1 MVVRRRLQKHHAVGR
16 IVAGGDRLGAERD
29 EVGVRRGSDGRGERL
44 GRLGGVVREK
54 PDHGLDELIAELAA
68 GSRAELRPIG
78 RELVLEDVEV
88 VEETATWNMD
98 YNSLL
103 NKPKI
108 NGVTLKGNRS
118 IESLGVTVLKNSDLD
133 ELLK

>member
-1 MVVRRRLQKHHAVGR
+1 M
-16 IVAGGDRLGAERD
+16 D
-29 EVGVRRGSDGRGERL
+29 EMNILVEEELEEQDIEVD
-44 GRLGGVVREK
+44 
-54 PDHGLDELIAELAA
+54 DADEELAIDV
-68 GSRAELRPIG
+68 ED
-78 RELVLEDVEV
+78 EETEQDVEV

-108 NGVTLKGNRS
+108 NGVTLKGSRS